1 MAPVTHAYGRA
12 PIEIMLMII
21 HLAQEDVIPTGQ
33 EDFFFAYALK
43 NKAFHWAAS
52 KWFGA
57 PYQWQY
63 CYVSINHFETATATK

>member
-1 MAPVTHAYGRA
+1 
-12 PIEIMLMII
+12 MII
-21 HLAQEDVIPTGQ
+21 HFAQQDVIPTGQ

-43 NKAFHWAAS
+43 NKALHWAAS
-52 KWFGA
+52 KWFSA